1 MAMSYKTEWIALYVG
16 NLNSKNMTTQEKK
29 RLKDHIKL
37 AERLGGIVEI
47 VHGDDVIDTIIKFCN
62 YRNITKI
69 IIGRNVLRK
78 KALLRV
84 NRKDIVDKLI
94 ERVKYIEVHVIPTWI
109 ESRTDKKLSFNKSNT
124 SSIKEKVV
132 FTKNDV
138 LIGIA
143 FSIIASTISIII
155 NHLGFAE
162 ANILLVYILA
172 ILFISVNTKGYA
184 IGVIFAFINVFI
196 FNLLF
201 TKPKL
206 TLEFD
211 DPTYLVTFPFF
222 ILVATIT
229 STLTTRIKEQS
240 DMFEKREEAAQMLY
254 EISRSFINLSSEEK
268 IISTGINHLS
278 QGLRRDIICYEAK
291 EGILTGNYIIKNI
304 NTNFNQDKLKGDKN
318 FEIAYWVLNN
328 RKNAGRGTDT
338 HNGSEVYYMPIIV
351 KEKVFGV
358 IGVFWGDE
366 DIDKDDISL
375 MEAVVA
381 QMSLALDR
389 VELVREKEE
398 TKLEFEREQLR
409 SNLLRAISHDL
420 RTPLTGIEG
429 SSSLI
434 LSSFNELTGDTILEL
449 VKEINYDSE
458 WLIRLV
464 ENLLSMT
471 RIECGKLEI
480 KKSQEIVEE
489 IVSESIQHLKSRLNN
504 HKLSID
510 MPKEVLFVPM
520 DGKLIEQVII
530 NLVDNAIKYTPEKS
544 EINIKVYSKKNSVY
558 FEISDNGPGINNEDI
573 NHIFEI
579 FYKGNK
585 NNADSRRGVGLGLSI
600 CRSIVLAHGGEILVK
615 NNKECGARF
624 IFNLPLN

>member
-1 MAMSYKTEWIALYVG
+1 
-16 NLNSKNMTTQEKK
+16 
-29 RLKDHIKL
+29 
-37 AERLGGIVEI
+37 
-47 VHGDDVIDTIIKFCN
+47 
-62 YRNITKI
+62 
-69 IIGRNVLRK
+69 
-78 KALLRV
+78 
-84 NRKDIVDKLI
+84 
-94 ERVKYIEVHVIPTWI
+94 
-109 ESRTDKKLSFNKSNT
+109 
-124 SSIKEKVV
+124 
-132 FTKNDV
+132 
-138 LIGIA
+138 
-143 FSIIASTISIII
+143 
-155 NHLGFAE
+155 
-162 ANILLVYILA
+162 
-172 ILFISVNTKGYA
+172 
-184 IGVIFAFINVFI
+184 
-196 FNLLF
+196 
-201 TKPKL
+201 
-206 TLEFD
+206 
-211 DPTYLVTFPFF
+211 
-222 ILVATIT
+222 
-229 STLTTRIKEQS
+229 
-240 DMFEKREEAAQMLY
+240 MFEKREEAAQMLY
-254 EISRSFINLSSEEK
+254 QISRSFINLSSEEK
-268 IISTGINHLS
+268 IISTGVNHLS

-291 EGILTGNYIIKNI
+291 NGILTGNYIIKNI
-304 NTNFNQDKLKGDKN
+304 NTNFNEDKLKGDKN

-510 MPKEVLFVPM
+510 MPKEVLFVPV

-530 NLVDNAIKYTPEKS
+530 NLVDNAIKYTPEQS

-558 FEISDNGPGINNEDI
+558 FEISDNGPGINKEDI

-585 NNADSRRGVGLGLSI
+585 NSADSRRGVGLGLSI
-600 CRSIVLAHGGEILVK
+600 CRSIVLAHGGDILVK